1 MDTFKISKGEVVIPL
16 SKRGKDSTNLIEKAK
31 EAILENGNETTVYT
45 YERLKSGEFPL
56 GEHQITIRWS
66 DE

>member
-16 SKRGKDSTNLIEKAK
+16 SKRGKDSTNLIEKVK

-45 YERLKSGEFPL
+45 YERLK
-56 GEHQITIRWS
+56 
-66 DE
+66 